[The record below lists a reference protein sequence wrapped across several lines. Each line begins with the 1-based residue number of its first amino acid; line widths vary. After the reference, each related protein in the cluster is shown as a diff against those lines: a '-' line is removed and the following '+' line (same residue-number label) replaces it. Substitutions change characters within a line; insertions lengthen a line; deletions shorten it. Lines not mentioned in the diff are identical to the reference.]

1 MLLAN
6 RVAVVTGASG
16 GLGRA
21 IALALAAEGAAVTVH
36 YGKSAAAA
44 EEVVSAIRAGG
55 GRAISHQ
62 ADVSNPEQAE
72 GLIKAAVDAFG
83 RVDILVNNAGI
94 NRDNLLLR
102 MKVEDWDAVMA
113 TNLRGVF
120 NCTRAVSRPLLK
132 QRGGR
137 IINIGS
143 AAGIL
148 GNAGQ
153 ANYSA
158 SKAGLIGF
166 TRAVARELASRNI
179 TCNVVS
185 PGAIDAGMLESLTED
200 QRMALL
206 NQVPLGRLGTPDDV
220 AGAVVFLASDRAEYI
235 TGQTLAVDGGMTMA

>member
-132 QRGGR
+132 QRSGR

>member
-148 GNAGQ
+148 GNAGL

>member
-21 IALALAAEGAAVTVH
+21 IALALAAEGAAVIVH
-36 YGKSAAAA
+36 YGKNAAAA
-44 EEVVSAIRAGG
+44 DEVVAAIRAGG
-55 GRAISHQ
+55 GQAISHQ
-62 ADVSNPEQAE
+62 ADVSAAE
-72 GLIKAAVDAFG
+72 AADALIKAAVDAFG
-83 RVDILVNNAGI
+83 RVDILVNNAAI

-102 MKVEDWDAVMA
+102 MKVEEWDAVLA
-113 TNLRGVF
+113 TNLRGAF
-120 NCTRAVSRPLLK
+120 NCTRAVARPMLK
-132 QRGGR
+132 QRYGR

-158 SKAGLIGF
+158 AKAGLIGF
-166 TRAVARELASRNI
+166 TKAVARELASRSI
-179 TCNVVS
+179 TCNVVA
-185 PGAIDAGMLESLTED
+185 PGAIDAGMLDELSEE
-200 QRMALL
+200 QRTALL
-206 NQVPLGRLGTPDDV
+206 NQVPLGRLGKPDDV